1 MALLGAMIR
10 RCESKRTISI
20 LADSVRFVVRRKALV
35 APPVQTHHMDP
46 FYVPGVRF
54 ELGFL
59 GRDRTFI
66 DVVRRENMGI
76 AKPGQGRFFGLFCRR
91 FRPFETRGNCQT

>member
-1 MALLGAMIR
+1 
-10 RCESKRTISI
+10 
-20 LADSVRFVVRRKALV
+20 
-35 APPVQTHHMDP
+35 MDP
-46 FYVPGVRF
+46 FYVRRVRF

-59 GRDRTFI
+59 GRNCTFI

-91 FRPFETRGNCQT
+91 FEPFEGLGNCQT